1 MKKCLKMGAINLNT
15 RYLTIF
21 ILLWMSLAARH
32 CLANEDVDSSETET
46 ETDFSV
52 SQTRN
57 DFTISEIHHS
67 SREEPLKLEVKSS
80 DLILPNVLT
89 PGSTRFTGSTESTD
103 STTLSRSTT
112 TPWST
117 SDMTTLIRRHSTVE
131 PILKVQDC
139 FGFAFNLFLKS
150 YTIGCIL

>member
-1 MKKCLKMGAINLNT
+1 MGVINLNT

-32 CLANEDVDSSETET
+32 CLANEDVDSFETETET

-57 DFTISEIHHS
+57 DFSISEIHHS

-80 DLILPNVLT
+80 DLILPNVSITGLT
-89 PGSTRFTGSTESTD
+89 ESTGFTGSTESTG
-103 STTLSRSTT
+103 STTLARSTT

-117 SDMTTLIRRHSTVE
+117 SDMTILIRRHSTVE

-139 FGFAFNLFLKS
+139 FSFLH
-150 YTIGCIL
+150 YTYF

>member
-1 MKKCLKMGAINLNT
+1 MSVINLNT

-46 ETDFSV
+46 ETKTDFSV

-57 DFTISEIHHS
+57 DFSISEIHHP
-67 SREEPLKLEVKSS
+67 REEPLKLEVKSS
-80 DLILPNVLT
+80 DLILPNVSITGLT
-89 PGSTRFTGSTESTD
+89 ESTGFTGSTESTD
-103 STTLSRSTT
+103 STTLARSTT

-139 FGFAFNLFLKS
+139 FGFAFNLFFKIHDWL
-150 YTIGCIL
+150 CNEC

>member
-1 MKKCLKMGAINLNT
+1 MSVINLNT

-32 CLANEDVDSSETET
+32 CLANEDVDGSEIET

-57 DFTISEIHHS
+57 DFSISEIHHS

-89 PGSTRFTGSTESTD
+89 PGSTGSTGSTGLTESTGFTGSNESTD
-103 STTLSRSTT
+103 STTLARSTT

-139 FGFAFNLFLKS
+139 FGFAFNIF
-150 YTIGCIL
+150 

>member
-1 MKKCLKMGAINLNT
+1 MGVINLNT

-21 ILLWMSLAARH
+21 ILLWMSFAARH

-57 DFTISEIHHS
+57 DFSISEIHHS

-80 DLILPNVLT
+80 DLILPNVSIT
-89 PGSTRFTGSTESTD
+89 GSTGLTEPTGFTGSTESTG
-103 STTLSRSTT
+103 STTLARSTT

-139 FGFAFNLFLKS
+139 FGFLHHTYF
-150 YTIGCIL
+150 

>member
-1 MKKCLKMGAINLNT
+1 MGVINLNT

-46 ETDFSV
+46 DFSV

-57 DFTISEIHHS
+57 DFSISEIHHS

-103 STTLSRSTT
+103 STTLARSTT

-139 FGFAFNLFLKS
+139 FGFLHHTYF
-150 YTIGCIL
+150 